1 MENRLKGYVSKVKT
15 NEIETFSL
23 VLKLYGLTVL
33 NEELS
38 PREITVLRDYI
49 LNGYS
54 KETKMGIRLTLGISA
69 ANLNTLNSNLQKKG
83 FLEPHPRNQREKL
96 LSKELL
102 DLKEVFYKRKKKYF
116 LISFEDAI

>member
-54 KETKMGIRLTLGISA
+54 KETKLGIRLTLGISA